1 MLLTHLPRAVA
12 PLLLVTA
19 LTPTCLGAPISLP
32 SSPSTT
38 EAVFSTATLNAL
50 LGDRDCV
57 GIRFY
62 NVVLDRAVTQA
73 TFMAIGYRSDGSDI
87 NEGLFAHPYMACA
100 AVDRS
105 PANISELSRSAAA
118 DACGNVTSA
127 GAASFSTTISKEEL
141 QALLALPGCGGVRV
155 LVAEGTTDH
164 LQVVAVG
171 IADGVA
177 TDLGRGS
184 GYERSCGDP
193 CPVLCGPPANYIN
206 AAHMQLK

>member
-1 MLLTHLPRAVA
+1 MLLSHLLRAVA
-12 PLLLVTA
+12 PIVLATA

-32 SSPSTT
+32 SAPSAT

-62 NVVLDRAVTQA
+62 NVVLDRAVAQA

-100 AVDRS
+100 ASERA
-105 PANISELSRSAAA
+105 PANISELSRGAAA
-118 DACGNVTSA
+118 DACGNAVA
-127 GAASFSTTISKEEL
+127 GGSASFSATLSKEDL
-141 QALLALPGCGGVRV
+141 QALLALPGSGGVRV
-155 LVAEGTTDH
+155 LLAEGTTDH

-206 AAHMQLK
+206 AEHMRLK

>member
-1 MLLTHLPRAVA
+1 MLTFHLRFALA
-12 PLLLVTA
+12 PLLLATA
-19 LTPTCLGAPISLP
+19 QAATCLAAPHPLP
-32 SSPSTT
+32 SSPSAT
-38 EAVFSTATLNAL
+38 EAVFSTSTLNAL

-62 NVVLDRAVTQA
+62 NAVLERSQPQT
-73 TFMAIGYRSDGSDI
+73 TFMAIAYRSDGSDI
-87 NEGLFAHPYMACA
+87 NEGLFAHPYMACV

-118 DACGNVTSA
+118 HACGNVTSA
-127 GAASFSTTISKEEL
+127 GAASFSTTISKEDL

-177 TDLGRGS
+177 TDLGSGS
-184 GYERSCGDP
+184 GYERSCTDP
-193 CPVLCGPPANYIN
+193 CPMLCGPPANYIN

>member
-1 MLLTHLPRAVA
+1 MLTLHLPLTLA
-12 PLLLVTA
+12 PLLLASAQT
-19 LTPTCLGAPISLP
+19 TTCLSKTLPLSAPSA
-32 SSPSTT
+32 T

-50 LGDRDCV
+50 LIDRDCV

-62 NVVLDRAVTQA
+62 NVVLDRALAQP

-105 PANISELSRSAAA
+105 PASVSELSRGAAS
-118 DACGNVTSA
+118 DACGNVAA
-127 GAASFSTTISKEEL
+127 GGTASFSTTISKEDM

-155 LVAEGTTDH
+155 LPAEGAMDR
-164 LQVVAVG
+164 LQVVAVS
-171 IADGVA
+171 IADGAA

-193 CPVLCGPPANYIN
+193 CPTACGPPANYIN